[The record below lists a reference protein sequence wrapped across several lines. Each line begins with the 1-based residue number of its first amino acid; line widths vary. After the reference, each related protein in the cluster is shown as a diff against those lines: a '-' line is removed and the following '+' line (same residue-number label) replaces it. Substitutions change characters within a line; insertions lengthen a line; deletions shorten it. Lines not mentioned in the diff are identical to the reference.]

1 MESLE
6 LRYIIVYNLKLNNMI
21 KKLETLLN
29 KEQLAQ
35 LISAINE
42 NKDFSF
48 D

>member
-1 MESLE
+1 
-6 LRYIIVYNLKLNNMI
+6 MI